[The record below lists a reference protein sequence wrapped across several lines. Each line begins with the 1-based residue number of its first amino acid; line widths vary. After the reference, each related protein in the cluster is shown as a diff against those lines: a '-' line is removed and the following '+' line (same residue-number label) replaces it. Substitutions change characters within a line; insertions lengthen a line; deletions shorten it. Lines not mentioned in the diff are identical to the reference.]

1 MPAAT
6 PALSLVLHAW
16 GDPGALPRDADRVW
30 ETIHA
35 PLFATLERLPRL
47 RVGLVLG
54 GELLPYWEEKH
65 PERIERVRAL
75 LKAGRVELLATPLYE
90 PVLSAIPERDAV
102 AQLVRHTVLVKR
114 VFGTRPSGSWLP
126 HRIWDPAL
134 PRVFERADL
143 GWVLVD
149 DLAILRHH
157 PGRPDP
163 WGVWWTERGGH
174 AVRLFAADAR
184 VVEMLGTVPVADLLL
199 YARGRAVQGA
209 EVQFWA
215 ISAHDP
221 QVEGKPWLHEFL
233 TALAASHHLSLVPP
247 SEAATLA
254 PERGRTY
261 LPSHAPGLEHHR
273 VTFEGEHPWE
283 RHLLDHPAA
292 DRLHKKMLRVSRQL
306 ARWRSDL
313 ASGELRPDPDA
324 EVQAERYL
332 LRSQAADAYRPGD
345 RPATRW
351 RAWRDL
357 VRAERFVLVGR
368 RALDRPVAELA
379 DVGIRGRPQVVLRTA
394 AGGAVIDPDRGA
406 GVVELCFF
414 DVSANVVDP
423 LASVDEP
430 LPAAFVESVSIDL
443 AGKASAPTWT
453 LQSVERDDDGTARCA
468 FAGESTLGPYQLQLT
483 KTFVLRPHA
492 TGPGAPYGTSRFDW
506 VLDLANPG
514 TEPIRGKVTLS
525 VPLMVGPSLDNLD
538 VSTMASRKE
547 TPTIGSRNASW
558 RATEQ
563 RRSAN
568 EIADLEV
575 GVQATFQGPA
585 TELEALLRTVGS
597 LRFGLRRPARVT
609 TSPVR
614 APLSDGTL
622 ADQGLLI
629 TFEWSIEL
637 VPRERDRLGLS
648 LEVGA

>member
-1 MPAAT
+1 MPATT

-16 GDPGALPRDADRVW
+16 GDPGALDRDRDRVW
-30 ETIHA
+30 STHHE
-35 PLFATLERLPRL
+35 PLLRTLREHPRL

-54 GELLPYWEEKH
+54 GELIPHWEEKH
-65 PERIERVRAL
+65 PDRLELVRELQRSKQIELV
-75 LKAGRVELLATPLYE
+75 ATPMYE
-90 PVLSAIPERDAV
+90 PVLSAVPERDAV
-102 AQLVRHTVLVKR
+102 AQLVRHTILVKR
-114 VFGTRPSGSWLP
+114 VFGIRPTGSWLP

-143 GWVLVD
+143 SWVLVD

-174 AVRLFAADAR
+174 AVRLLATDAR
-184 VVEMLGTVPVADLLL
+184 VVEMVGAVPVADLLL

-209 EVQFWA
+209 EVQFWGM
-215 ISAHDP
+215 SVHDP
-221 QVEGKPWLHEFL
+221 QLTRPDWLLDFL
-233 TALAASHHLSLVPP
+233 VALAGSQHLTLVPP
-247 SEAATLA
+247 SEASVLV
-254 PERGRTY
+254 PDRGRTY

-273 VTFEGEHPWE
+273 SSFEGEHPWE

-306 ARWRSDL
+306 ARWRADL
-313 ASGELRPDPDA
+313 SGGELRPDPDA

-332 LRSQAADAYRPGD
+332 LRAQSADAYRPGD
-345 RPATRW
+345 RPETRW

-357 VRAERFVLVGR
+357 VRAERFVLAGR

-379 DVGIRGRPQVVLRTA
+379 DMGIRGRPQVVLRTA
-394 AGGAVIDPDRGA
+394 AGGAVIDPDRQA

-423 LASVDEP
+423 LSVTDAP
-430 LPAAFVESVSIDL
+430 SAAFVETVTIDL
-443 AGKASAPTWT
+443 AGKAADPQWT
-453 LQSVERDDDGTARCA
+453 LQSVERDDDGTARCS
-468 FAGESTLGPYQLQLT
+468 FSGSTAMGPYQLHLV
-483 KTFVLRPHA
+483 KGYVLRPHA
-492 TGPGAPYGTSRFDW
+492 SGAGAPYGTSRFDW
-506 VLDLANPG
+506 VLDLSNPG
-514 TEPIRGKVTLS
+514 TEPVRGKIVLS
-525 VPLMVGPSLDNLD
+525 VPLMVGPSLDGLD
-538 VSTMASRKE
+538 VNTTNSRKD
-547 TPTIGSRNASW
+547 TPSPGHRSASW
-558 RATEQ
+558 RATEV
-563 RRSAN
+563 RRSSN

-575 GVQATFQGPA
+575 SVQATFAGPA

-597 LRFGLRRPARVT
+597 LRFGLRRPARI
-609 TSPVR
+609 TSAPVR
-614 APLSDGTL
+614 APLGDGTVV
-622 ADQGLLI
+622 DQGLLL